1 MMSSL
6 TGALYGAL
14 VVYLGGWFVGAWT
27 GNFSLLLFILT
38 SVTLAYWLAERF
50 HFRPARLAAA
60 AHLEQQDAG
69 RRAELARLGIE
80 KVDGDVQEA
89 KQKLLMQPWW
99 LDWTAGLFPVI
110 LIVFLL
116 PFAGLFAYG
125 LTGTIAG
132 VIVSVFGYY
141 LTPYLAWHLGFR
153 ADR

>member
-1 MMSSL
+1 MTTQPGLSFAESL
-6 TGALYGAL
+6 TP
-14 VVYLGGWFVGAWT
+14 
-27 GNFSLLLFILT
+27 
-38 SVTLAYWLAERF
+38 ERRTAF
-50 HFRPARLAAA
+50 YEGHKPVA
-60 AHLEQQDAG
+60 
-69 RRAELARLGIE
+69 
-80 KVDGDVQEA
+80 V
-89 KQKLLMQPWW
+89 LM
-99 LDWTAGLFPVI
+99 I